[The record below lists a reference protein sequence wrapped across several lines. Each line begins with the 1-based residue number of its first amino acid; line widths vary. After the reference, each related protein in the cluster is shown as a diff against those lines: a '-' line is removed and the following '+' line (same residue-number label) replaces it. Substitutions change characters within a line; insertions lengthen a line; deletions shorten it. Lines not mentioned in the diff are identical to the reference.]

1 MFFTPSQNRRK
12 HWYHILSIEKRILWM
27 PVALCLFALVAA
39 VALLIIYTVRSMD
52 YNMNLVG
59 QSLPGNI
66 LYDQAGQMVT
76 PLSGRDHAPVTWTDL
91 PQDLINAFIAREDD
105 HFFEHG
111 GVMYSA
117 LLRSAFNNLSAMSYK
132 QGASTITMQLTRH
145 VFELQGKTIDR
156 KLLEIVLAQRVEKQY
171 DKKTILCQYLSRIYF
186 GQNCYGVREA
196 ARFYFGK
203 EVNELTLP
211 ECAMLAGIVRAPSL
225 YNPIR
230 SPELASRARRETLLR
245 MRELELITQEQYTR
259 AKEAP
264 IPAKPRGPLVSG
276 TSNQNYP
283 AMWANAELDTLDVVQ
298 AERSQGMA
306 VLSHLHLPIQQYA
319 ERAQAIAL
327 RVIETPS
334 AKLPTDWT
342 TLSGAEPNEL
352 QPKLFA
358 TAKRPANL
366 QTDARSRL
374 RPGEL
379 RLQACVLIVDSRL
392 NHRGQIL
399 AITCGR
405 SSADA
410 QNRWL
415 MSVQP
420 GRVAAPLVFCSAC
433 LPGSN
438 SHHIV
443 AHSARVTG
451 SRLGYETVHNFI
463 AELKL
468 GDLPDR
474 QHENNLYDGLFP
486 VRMIDL
492 ARTLFSLQNMGQGY
506 DLRLIS
512 SIWSHGQHLIYRE
525 DDTKHAEYIRRESA
539 VAVSHLPP
547 FRYREGTPV
556 VLHEELPDNGGQWN
570 MVCNDRGVAV
580 FVWMGVEDASGH
592 TCKTPSQLRG
602 LISQA
607 SLALARQLHAYAR
620 SALRKTTS
628 SDKRS

>member
-1 MFFTPSQNRRK
+1 MFYTPSHNRRK
-12 HWYHILSIEKRILWM
+12 HWYHVLSIEKKMLWM
-27 PVALCLFALVAA
+27 PVGFCLFALVAV
-39 VALLIIYTVRSMD
+39 VALLIIYAIRAMD

-66 LYDQAGQMVT
+66 LYDQAGKVVT
-76 PLSGRDHAPVTWTDL
+76 PLSSRDNAPITWADL
-91 PQDLINAFIAREDD
+91 PQELIDAFIAREDD

-111 GVMYSA
+111 GVVYSA
-117 LLRSAFNNLSAMSYK
+117 LLRSAFNNIAAMSYK

-145 VFELQGKTIDR
+145 VFELRGKTLDR
-156 KLLEIVLAQRVEKQY
+156 KLLEIVLAQRIENQY

-186 GQNCYGVREA
+186 GQNCYGLREA

-203 EVNELTLP
+203 AVRELTLP

-225 YNPIR
+225 YNPVR
-230 SPELASRARRETLLR
+230 NPELADRARRETLLR
-245 MRELELITQEQYTR
+245 MRDLGFITPEQYTEAQR
-259 AKEAP
+259 AP
-264 IPAKPRGPLVSG
+264 IPTKPRGSIVSS
-276 TSNQNYP
+276 TANQNYP
-283 AMWANAELDTLDVVQ
+283 AMWANAELDNLDVVQ

-306 VLSHLHLPIQQYA
+306 VLSHLHLPLQQYL
-319 ERAQAIAL
+319 ERALAAAL
-327 RVIETPS
+327 RVVEAP
-334 AKLPTDWT
+334 APKLPADWDNMP
-342 TLSGAEPNEL
+342 GAEPNEL

-358 TAKRPANL
+358 TAERPSGLRTNA
-366 QTDARSRL
+366 QGKL

-379 RLQACVLIVDSRL
+379 RLQACALAIDSRL
-392 NHRGQIL
+392 NHRGHIL
-399 AITCGR
+399 AIAGGR
-405 SSADA
+405 SAADA

-415 MSVQP
+415 TSVEP

-433 LPGSN
+433 LPGGN

-451 SRLGYETVHNFI
+451 SRLGYDAVHSFI
-463 AELKL
+463 AGLKL
-468 GDLPDR
+468 GELPDK
-474 QHENNLYDGLFP
+474 QHENDLYDGLFP

-506 DLRLIS
+506 DLRLIN
-512 SIWSHGQHLIYRE
+512 SIWSHGQHLIYTA
-525 DDTKHAEYIRRESA
+525 DLTKRAEYIRRESA

-547 FRYREGTPV
+547 FHYREGTPI
-556 VLHEELPDNGGQWN
+556 VLNEELPGNKGQWS

-592 TCKTPSQLRG
+592 TCETPSQLRK

-607 SLALARQLHAYAR
+607 SLALARQLHTHAR
-620 SALRKTTS
+620 NLLRGMPPVRKQ
-628 SDKRS
+628 